1 MLSSIKR
8 GPLEALLSGVFAASA
23 GVTGKLA
30 LDLESRNIVVGLCHQ
45 VSESLEQ
52 NLDLI
57 PISHFEICESNEVRR
72 HCLRK
77 LL

>member
-30 LDLESRNIVVGLCHQ
+30 LDVESVEIVVGLCHQ
-45 VSESLEQ
+45 ISESLEHSL
-52 NLDLI
+52 NLI
-57 PISHFEICESNEVRR
+57 PISHLEICESNEVINIFS
-72 HCLRK
+72 
-77 LL
+77 